1 MHKLWLINDE
11 SFNNKMPHDLVPI
24 EIVLA
29 PAVSVKGNAL
39 VAKELI
45 WNANALLNDLKWP
58 EGAAD
63 RALGTF
69 KSLKSKA
76 RKLAMQMY
84 MQDEDFQRDFFVS
97 LPENQKLF
105 SDIIIQFRYL
115 INQNISAFIQDG
127 YELEEIQ
134 GLQEYINMIETTK
147 NFMEKINTAQKK

>member
-1 MHKLWLINDE
+1 
-11 SFNNKMPHDLVPI
+11 
-24 EIVLA
+24 
-29 PAVSVKGNAL
+29 
-39 VAKELI
+39 
-45 WNANALLNDLKWP
+45 
-58 EGAAD
+58 
-63 RALGTF
+63 
-69 KSLKSKA
+69 
-76 RKLAMQMY
+76 MQMY